1 MLGPTYRHPD
11 GAGKGVLKPP
21 RIRARRAAPLLMALA
36 VGAIMAACD
45 DASKPYVEIEG
56 GGFIFNYRIAE
67 AFYGVSLRPMR
78 RLEPGTVLEVEF
90 ENPAGGTPY
99 IVRETVEARRLSYM
113 LRTPGLSGVEKD
125 RPYRV
130 QVRVLAP
137 GDGRLLASYEQTLK
151 SDLDQ
156 SVLPSRPLT
165 IGPGY
170 TPNPELQ
177 AK

>member
-1 MLGPTYRHPD
+1 M
-11 GAGKGVLKPP
+11 KPSP
-21 RIRARRAAPLLMALA
+21 FRARPIASLLLALA

-56 GGFIFNYRIAE
+56 GGFIFNYRMAE

-78 RLEPGTVLEVEF
+78 RLEVGTVLEAEF
-90 ENPAGGTPY
+90 ENPAGGKSY
-99 IVRETVEARRLSYM
+99 VVRETVDAARLSYM
-113 LRTPGLSGVEKD
+113 LRTPGLSGIEKD

-130 QVRVLAP
+130 EVRVRAP
-137 GDGRLLASYEQTLK
+137 GDGRLLAKYERTFK

-156 SVLPSRPLT
+156 SMLPDKPLT

-170 TPNPELQ
+170 TPNPELEG
-177 AK
+177 K

>member
-1 MLGPTYRHPD
+1 MLGPTVRRPD
-11 GAGKGVLKPP
+11 AAGKAVRKPR
-21 RIRARRAAPLLMALA
+21 RIGSRPVASLLMALA

-90 ENPAGGTPY
+90 EDPAGGKPY
-99 IVRETVEARRLSYM
+99 IVRETVDAARLSYM

-137 GDGRLLASYEQTLK
+137 GDGRLLARYEETFK

-156 SVLPSRPLT
+156 SALPSAPLT

-170 TPNPELQ
+170 TPNPELEG
-177 AK
+177 K

>member
-1 MLGPTYRHPD
+1 V
-11 GAGKGVLKPP
+11 AS
-21 RIRARRAAPLLMALA
+21 LLMALA

-78 RLEPGTVLEVEF
+78 RLEVGTVLEAEF
-90 ENPAGGTPY
+90 ENPAGGKSY
-99 IVRETVEARRLSYM
+99 VVRETVDAARLSYM
-113 LRTPGLSGVEKD
+113 LRTPGLSGIEKD

-130 QVRVLAP
+130 EVRVLA
-137 GDGRLLASYEQTLK
+137 GDGRLLASYERTFK

-156 SVLPSRPLT
+156 SVLPEKPLT

-170 TPNPELQ
+170 TPNPELEG
-177 AK
+177 K

>member
-1 MLGPTYRHPD
+1 MP
-11 GAGKGVLKPP
+11 GAACRRADAAGRGAWKPP
-21 RIRARRAAPLLMALA
+21 RIRARRVALLLMALA
-36 VGAIMAACD
+36 AGAIMAACD

-78 RLEPGTVLEVEF
+78 RLEAGTVLEVEF
-90 ENPAGGTPY
+90 ENPAGGPPY
-99 IVRETVEARRLSYM
+99 VVRETVEGARLSYM
-113 LRTPGLSGVEKD
+113 LRTPGLSGIEKD

-130 QVRVLAP
+130 EVRVLAP
-137 GDGRLLASYEQTLK
+137 GDGRLLASFVQTFK

-156 SVLPSRPLT
+156 SVLPSAPLT

-170 TPNPELQ
+170 TPNPELEG
-177 AK
+177 K

>member
-1 MLGPTYRHPD
+1 MLGPAPHTPGRAHE
-11 GAGKGVLKPP
+11 GAG
-21 RIRARRAAPLLMALA
+21 RRRTRVGLAVPLLVALV

-45 DASKPYVEIEG
+45 DASKPYVDIEG

-90 ENPAGGTPY
+90 ENPAGGKPY
-99 IVRETVEARRLSYM
+99 VVRETVDAARLSYM
-113 LRTPGLSGVEKD
+113 LRTPGLSGIEKD

-130 QVRVLAP
+130 EVRVLAP
-137 GDGRLLASYEQTLK
+137 GDGRLLARYETTFK

-156 SVLPSRPLT
+156 SMLPSKPLT

-170 TPNPELQ
+170 TPNPELGV
-177 AK
+177 K

>member
-1 MLGPTYRHPD
+1 
-11 GAGKGVLKPP
+11 
-21 RIRARRAAPLLMALA
+21 MALA
-36 VGAIMAACD
+36 AAAIMAACD

-78 RLEPGTVLEVEF
+78 RLEAGTVLEAEF
-90 ENPAGGTPY
+90 ENPAGGKPY
-99 IVRETVEARRLSYM
+99 VVRETVEGARLSYM
-113 LRTPGLSGVEKD
+113 LRTPALSGIEKD

-130 QVRVLAP
+130 EVRVLA
-137 GDGRLLASYEQTLK
+137 GDGRLLASYERTFK

-156 SVLPSRPLT
+156 SVLPPAPLT

-170 TPNPELQ
+170 TPNPELEG
-177 AK
+177 K